1 MQTKTFDSKFTQ
13 FALHANTV
21 LLGIGFYMLLPL
33 LNPYLYNE
41 KMFTAVLV
49 GYIASAR
56 EMSNNISMV
65 FGGPL
70 GNILG
75 VKATMMMGICA
86 RVIAFVILGVADSF
100 PLFILGGALIG
111 VGAALFIPASTAYY
125 DAISTDENRV
135 KMFSIYNILDT
146 SGSVIGP
153 ALGSILVA
161 ASSFR
166 VMCLLCATLYIMAL
180 INTLVFLPNLKNE
193 EAAKAGIL
201 GNIMECA
208 KNKPFVKFLV
218 FTSVISFIILQRDLT
233 IPVKLSVIR
242 PDYSVGFMYTLA
254 SFIGIVIQ
262 LPMVKFFK
270 SRFNN
275 YKIFAFASVLYT
287 AGISLLGFAVNIP
300 MLYVGCIV
308 YAIGHALY
316 TPIKST
322 RVAEFAGPGKV
333 AGYFGFQGLVGVVI
347 AFLGN
352 MIGGYLYDFAK
363 VQSGI
368 LAFTPW
374 FVFIAVG
381 AIIVLMFTAL
391 GKKEQ
396 PKAE

>member
-1 MQTKTFDSKFTQ
+1 MQTKTFDSKLTQ

-75 VKATMMMGICA
+75 VKATMIMGICA

-135 KMFSIYNILDT
+135 RMFSIYNILDT

-161 ASSFR
+161 ATSFR
-166 VMCLLCATLYIMAL
+166 VMCLLCAALYIMAL
-180 INTLVFLPNLKNE
+180 INTFIFLPNLKNE
-193 EAAKAGIL
+193 EAAKAGIM

>member
-166 VMCLLCATLYIMAL
+166 VMCLLCAALYIMAL

-193 EAAKAGIL
+193 EAAKAGIV

>member
-125 DAISTDENRV
+125 DDISTDENRV

-166 VMCLLCATLYIMAL
+166 VMCLLCAALYIMAL

-193 EAAKAGIL
+193 EAAKAGIV

-208 KNKPFVKFLV
+208 KNKPFVKFL
-218 FTSVISFIILQRDLT
+218 
-233 IPVKLSVIR
+233 IP
-242 PDYSVGFMYTLA
+242 
-254 SFIGIVIQ
+254 
-262 LPMVKFFK
+262 
-270 SRFNN
+270 
-275 YKIFAFASVLYT
+275 
-287 AGISLLGFAVNIP
+287 
-300 MLYVGCIV
+300 
-308 YAIGHALY
+308 
-316 TPIKST
+316 
-322 RVAEFAGPGKV
+322 
-333 AGYFGFQGLVGVVI
+333 
-347 AFLGN
+347 
-352 MIGGYLYDFAK
+352 
-363 VQSGI
+363 
-368 LAFTPW
+368 
-374 FVFIAVG
+374 
-381 AIIVLMFTAL
+381 
-391 GKKEQ
+391 
-396 PKAE
+396 

>member
-1 MQTKTFDSKFTQ
+1 MQTKTFDSKLTQ

-75 VKATMMMGICA
+75 VKATMIMGICA

-135 KMFSIYNILDT
+135 RMFSIYNILDT

-153 ALGSILVA
+153 AMGSILVA
-161 ASSFR
+161 ATSFR
-166 VMCLLCATLYIMAL
+166 VMCLLCAALYIMAL
-180 INTLVFLPNLKNE
+180 INTFIFLPNLKNE
-193 EAAKAGIL
+193 EAAKAGIV

-208 KNKPFVKFLV
+208 KNKAFVKFLV

-233 IPVKLSVIR
+233 IPVKLSVIQ

-322 RVAEFAGPGKV
+322 RVAEFAGKGKV

-352 MIGGYLYDFAK
+352 MIGGYLYDFAAL
-363 VQSGI
+363 QTGI
-368 LAFTPW
+368 LSLTPW
-374 FVFIAVG
+374 FIFIVVG
-381 AIIVLMFTAL
+381 AAIVTMFTVL
-391 GKKEQ
+391 GKKENA
-396 PKAE
+396 K